1 MADEESEE
9 IQKDCI
15 TVDDLKSEITKQD
28 YETLTLGDDTVA
40 VRCLL
45 KAKIIIKGMVISTGN
60 VYDEQNEACKLA
72 TLKCALY
79 ELYAYCGQ
87 EVKAREKQEDY
98 ELIIK
103 TYFGNILT
111 KNDASQDNGP
121 AVGVISNSRKNPLS
135 RGSDT
140 WE

>member
-1 MADEESEE
+1 MADEEAEE
-9 IQKDCI
+9 LQEGYI
-15 TVDDLKSEITKQD
+15 TVEDLKGEITEQD

-45 KAKIIIKGMVISTGN
+45 KAKIIIKGMVTSTGN
-60 VYDEQNEACKLA
+60 TYDEKNEACKLA

-87 EVKAREKQEDY
+87 ETKAREKQEDY

-111 KNDASQDNGP
+111 KNDASQGEGP
-121 AVGVISNSRKNPLS
+121 AVGVLSNRRKNPLS
-135 RGSDT
+135 RSSDI